1 MSSSSQKPIVVNRR
15 RLSLSFFGSIATH
28 ASLVLFLFLLLH
40 HREHTAYAGGGE
52 DGVSGSGD
60 TAIDVSLAAPEPA
73 STAATVDPSPVPE
86 EKSEDPTGEA
96 PMTTPAPRPTS
107 TSNSKKLPPLPAN
120 GKDDTTNGGKRPTP
134 IGAGVGNGIDGNS
147 IDGQR
152 ALLPQKAVCD
162 DPVAGKWEA
171 LKFAPARGD
180 WVHFV
185 LRVKREGSSLTGQI
199 LSHTW
204 SGGPRDL
211 VPATCNAGDFDFTVS
226 MPASGATN
234 GRSVAFGASRYT
246 LLTAPCAR
254 IFIDYAPDHF
264 SGVIDPDRQE
274 FQSVNNDGANDVDAP
289 YVFRRTAC
297 LDP

>member
-1 MSSSSQKPIVVNRR
+1 MNRR

-28 ASLVLFLFLLLH
+28 ASIVLFLFVLLH
-40 HREHTAYAGGGE
+40 HRERTAHAGGGE

-73 STAATVDPSPVPE
+73 STASPVDPAPVPD
-86 EKSEDPTGEA
+86 EKSDEPNAEA
-96 PMTTPAPRPTS
+96 PVTMPAPRSTS
-107 TSNSKKLPPLPAN
+107 ASNSKKLTPLPAN

-134 IGAGVGNGIDGNS
+134 IGAGVGSGIDGNS

-152 ALLPQKAVCD
+152 ALLPKKAVCD
-162 DPVAGKWEA
+162 DPIAGQWEA

-185 LRVKREGSSLTGQI
+185 LRVKRHGGSLTGVI

-204 SGGPRDL
+204 SGGTRDL
-211 VPATCNAGDFDFTVS
+211 VPARCDAGDFDFTVS

-246 LLTAPCAR
+246 LLTAPCER
-254 IFIDYAPDHF
+254 ILIDYAPDHF
-264 SGVIDPDRQE
+264 SGIIDADRQE

-297 LDP
+297 PDE